1 MAVKGADV
9 VAQAQSKLG
18 AAYVFGDEGPNT
30 FDCSG
35 LMQWAYK
42 QLGIALPRTTYEQ
55 VKVGAE
61 VPIANIQPG
70 DLVFSTWKSSDP
82 NGHVGMY
89 VGNNQIIN
97 APHAGAVVRYQT
109 LSDSYRTHITHI
121 RRVPGVEG
129 GPAAGMPSA
138 AAANGGVSL
147 PGWIPNPGD
156 AVGALNNLSAAAG
169 SLAESAQAIPRVAD
183 LITKAMLPSNI
194 LRGVMFIFGT
204 MMVIT
209 GIWRIS
215 KEVR

>member
-18 AAYVFGDEGPNT
+18 ARYVFGDEGPNT

-42 QLGIALPRTTYEQ
+42 QMGISIPRTTYEQ
-55 VKVGAE
+55 VKFGVE
-61 VPIANIQPG
+61 VPIANVQPG
-70 DLVFSTWKSSDP
+70 DLVFTTWKSSDP

-109 LSDSYRTHITHI
+109 LTESYRTHITHV

-129 GPAAGMPSA
+129 GPAGNLPTA
-138 AAANGGVSL
+138 AAANGGL
-147 PGWIPNPGD
+147 PGWLPNPGD
-156 AVGALNNLSAAAG
+156 AVGALNNVATAAH
-169 SLAESAQAIPRVAD
+169 SLAESAQAIPRIAD
-183 LITKAMLPSNI
+183 LITKAMLPNNI

-204 MMVIT
+204 MMVLT
-209 GIWRIS
+209 GLWRIS